1 MTTLQ
6 LSKIISRKKLRRVD
20 AAWLIGTTMRHLRY
34 LLSGEKPI
42 PQYVA
47 LLMTAYEQG
56 ILTDEWL
63 VKHIT
68 VDVPGSS
75 THFD

>member
-1 MTTLQ
+1 MTPLQ
-6 LSKIISRKKLRRVD
+6 LSKIIARKKLRRVD

-47 LLMTAYEQG
+47 PADDRLRPRHPDRRLAGKAHHGGCPRLQY
-56 ILTDEWL
+56 
-63 VKHIT
+63 
-68 VDVPGSS
+68 P
-75 THFD
+75 F

>member
-1 MTTLQ
+1 MTPLQ
-6 LSKIISRKKLRRVD
+6 LSKIISRRKLRRVD
-20 AAWLIGTTMRHLRY
+20 VAWLIGTSMRHLRY

-47 LLMTAYEQG
+47 LLMTAYDEG
-56 ILTDEWL
+56 LLTDDWL

-68 VDVPGSS
+68 VDVPRTSAD
-75 THFD
+75 FD